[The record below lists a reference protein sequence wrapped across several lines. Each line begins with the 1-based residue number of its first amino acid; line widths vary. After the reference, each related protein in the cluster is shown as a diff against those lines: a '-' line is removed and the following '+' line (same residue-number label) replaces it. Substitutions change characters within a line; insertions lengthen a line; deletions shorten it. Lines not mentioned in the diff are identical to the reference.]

1 MDFAKVAEGPM
12 MKTFDRYRCN
22 VHSQNGEDG
31 VIGEISSTCVEFGA
45 WLTPRSI
52 ARQAFHRVEW
62 LVHQSH
68 HDPQ

>member
-1 MDFAKVAEGPM
+1 M
-12 MKTFDRYRCN
+12 MKTLDRYRHN
-22 VHSQNGEDG
+22 VYSQNGEDG

-45 WLTPRSI
+45 WLTSRSV

-62 LVHQSH
+62 LVPQPH